1 MWKMLEA
8 PTENIAGQILY
19 LVELLSTYMCS
30 PVPDLLNQN
39 LHGVWGEG
47 GVNTHH
53 HECVC
58 LCQFSFIL
66 TWRPDNNSFNSSAT
80 LPSARDLQWLHCK
93 WIWNLAPGTCSDFI
107 QPPWELLSLSF
118 PPPHLLLFGER
129 VWPLSAHPQHAL
141 GRPSW
146 PLCPQGC
153 CLLLHSELLEGRMFS
168 LSFLTQ
174 CTFSKHSSVDEWIT
188 QGRAAGEA
196 STKYSL
202 VLWLV
207 QRQGNEW
214 TLLRVPFGLF
224 LEKLDHFRLGHLSG
238 PQALMG
244 AHQSSV
250 LWQNLNQDMAH

>member
-19 LVELLSTYMCS
+19 PVELLSTYMCS

-47 GVNTHH
+47 RVNTHH

-93 WIWNLAPGTCSDFI
+93 WIWSLAPGTCSDFI
-107 QPPWELLSLSF
+107 QPPRELLSLSF

-129 VWPLSAHPQHAL
+129 MWPLSAHPQHAL

-168 LSFLTQ
+168 LS
-174 CTFSKHSSVDEWIT
+174 SSHSAHSVNT
-188 QGRAAGEA
+188 
-196 STKYSL
+196 
-202 VLWLV
+202 V
-207 QRQGNEW
+207 QWMSE
-214 TLLRVPFGLF
+214 LLRAEQ
-224 LEKLDHFRLGHLSG
+224 LEKQVLSIPWSSDWCRGKGMSG
-238 PQALMG
+238 PC
-244 AHQSSV
+244 
-250 LWQNLNQDMAH
+250 